1 MINDSKLLSWIFLS
15 WLVLLSWMWVELRDH
30 RGNRIFNNIFN
41 TEIRCL
47 CFMYSFNLYEWIY
60 NNYNHRGFF
69 FLLLFRIGIENE
81 EWVISLLSHLCWEL
95 HMCSADLT
103 RLVVTRRPLTTTS
116 VFSLFFKL
124 SACLNKV
131 GWKSMSK
138 PASWKLLCLKWR
150 RNQRV
155 QPGVVFFITADWSCC
170 R

>member
-1 MINDSKLLSWIFLS
+1 MTQSYFHEFFSHDSCCCHECGSSSEIIEETESSTTFLILKSDACALCILL
-15 WLVLLSWMWVELRDH
+15 
-30 RGNRIFNNIFN
+30 
-41 TEIRCL
+41 
-47 CFMYSFNLYEWIY
+47 IY
-60 NNYNHRGFF
+60 MNGFTIIEVF
-69 FLLLFRIGIENE
+69 FLLFRIGIENE